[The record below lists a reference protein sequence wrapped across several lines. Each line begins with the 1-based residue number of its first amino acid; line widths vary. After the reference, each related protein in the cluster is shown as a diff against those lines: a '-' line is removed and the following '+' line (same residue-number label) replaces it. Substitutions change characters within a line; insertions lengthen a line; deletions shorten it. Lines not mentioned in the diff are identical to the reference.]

1 MIYAV
6 REFGFA
12 AVGKYYLLPYMIVNY
27 HLVLITYLQHTDV
40 FIPHFRGKVISN
52 NTTYTPTERHRWSR
66 AAALSFPHTL
76 PSSSCYALPDPRLC
90 LCSVLY

>member
-6 REFGFA
+6 REFGFS

-40 FIPHFRGKVISN
+40 FIPHFRGKVKQAQH
-52 NTTYTPTERHRWSR
+52 TY
-66 AAALSFPHTL
+66 LS
-76 PSSSCYALPDPRLC
+76 C
-90 LCSVLY
+90 